1 MEGIG
6 EKCTYFEQ
14 TYLIGF
20 KNPSSEW
27 KFPLIKT
34 VICCTRC
41 RRLQL
46 LFEANAMID
55 DGNSSWIQ
63 EVLQNYVLPSV
74 QAVIGLT
81 VFIVLRC
88 VLFVKKIFEMHIL
101 TTFCWVNRSAA
112 INQICA
118 ILQTEMSWCILKA
131 KSSEISIL
139 CDGKLNSNYM
149 LYEKKFRLIQIEEE
163 EILCSRLSIA

>member
-34 VICCTRC
+34 SICCTRC

-63 EVLQNYVLPSV
+63 EDLQNYVLPSV

-101 TTFCWVNRSAA
+101 TTFCWVIRSAA

-118 ILQTEMSWCILKA
+118 ILQTKMNWCISKA
-131 KSSEISIL
+131 IFRNFNFVWWKIEF
-139 CDGKLNSNYM
+139 KLHA
-149 LYEKKFRLIQIEEE
+149 LWKKV
-163 EILCSRLSIA
+163 